1 MVSDVLN
8 NKNIKSISRDDLVKN
23 LCKRYSHEELAQITI
38 AMMIRSSSMSKQLEA
53 LLDKH
58 KTSEEKD

>member
-8 NKNIKSISRDDLVKN
+8 NKNIRSISRDDLVKN
-23 LCKRYSHEELAQITI
+23 LCKRYTHKELAQVTI

-53 LLDKH
+53 LMDKH
-58 KTSEEKD
+58 KTTEVEE